1 MPTID
6 DELVQNAKA
15 VFNSTITINSAK
27 DLKTKDGSS
36 IGGSGDSANWI
47 NYHVEIKA
55 GGPVTISDP
64 VNIGTYDIF
73 QYYSNSAN
81 AFSLTTGEIPSES
94 YNIGKSCTI
103 NKEPKAYTPALLFNY
118 FAKVDKLNKIIRFY
132 TTANINSSA
141 KNAFIYYRSNNFKW
155 SFKNPSLI
163 MPGDYTLTVTY
174 GIGSDN
180 VGEDGLYHITSDLN
194 NTKFHMIVEEDTAGN
209 KTIKGAEGV
218 NGMIHEYIPSLGS
231 YYVLYLVDVQLAPGW
246 TA

>member
-81 AFSLTTGEIPSES
+81 AFSLTTGEIPS
-94 YNIGKSCTI
+94 
-103 NKEPKAYTPALLFNY
+103 
-118 FAKVDKLNKIIRFY
+118 
-132 TTANINSSA
+132 
-141 KNAFIYYRSNNFKW
+141 
-155 SFKNPSLI
+155 
-163 MPGDYTLTVTY
+163 
-174 GIGSDN
+174 
-180 VGEDGLYHITSDLN
+180 
-194 NTKFHMIVEEDTAGN
+194 
-209 KTIKGAEGV
+209 
-218 NGMIHEYIPSLGS
+218 
-231 YYVLYLVDVQLAPGW
+231 
-246 TA
+246 